1 MLCQLLIECVEGDA
15 ELVRR
20 GACPLVGEAFFCGAL
35 PELDLYLL
43 VAILDAAHG
52 AGAIRGITFE
62 HRRRLGRP
70 GWVEYESKTQRAK
83 IEMQVVLVLEQGRD
97 LVLVAGRNE
106 LWGREF
112 MFEILDYVVALD
124 VHGTVVH
131 QHRHQPARVDAEE
144 PRLEVLVGK
153 QVNEVG
159 FPLDALEVE
168 ENSKLL

>member
-1 MLCQLLIECVEGDA
+1 MG
-15 ELVRR
+15 
-20 GACPLVGEAFFCGAL
+20 G
-35 PELDLYLL
+35 
-43 VAILDAAHG
+43 
-52 AGAIRGITFE
+52 
-62 HRRRLGRP
+62 P
-70 GWVEYESKTQRAK
+70 GGFEYESEAQRAK

-112 MFEILDYVVALD
+112 LFEILDYIVTLD

-144 PRLEVLVGK
+144 PLLEVLVGK

-168 ENSKLL
+168 EDSKLLRAR